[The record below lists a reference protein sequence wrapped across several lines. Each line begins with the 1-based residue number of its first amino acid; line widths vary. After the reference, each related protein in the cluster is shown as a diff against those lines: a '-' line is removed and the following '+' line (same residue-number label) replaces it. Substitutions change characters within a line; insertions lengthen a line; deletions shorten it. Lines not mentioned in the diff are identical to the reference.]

1 MTTEAEYNASLLFQA
16 MSTEEKLVKKLNC
29 NVPALYAMS
38 HLSSSG

>member
-1 MTTEAEYNASLLFQA
+1 MITGAEYNASLLLQA

-29 NVPALYAMS
+29 DVPALYAVS